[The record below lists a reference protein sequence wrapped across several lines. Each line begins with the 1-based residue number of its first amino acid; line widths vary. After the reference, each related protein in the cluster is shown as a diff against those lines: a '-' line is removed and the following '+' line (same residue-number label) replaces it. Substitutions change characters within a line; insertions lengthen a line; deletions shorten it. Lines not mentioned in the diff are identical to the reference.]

1 MYKEKNMIF
10 NTNWKDIML
19 SSFVSDLG
27 AYNSSDEFINGALAI
42 YSGDMPTSY
51 SEFESD
57 WQTKYFINGTTSF
70 GTNVL
75 AVFGNSSS
83 SSTIYQVGLDRDN
96 DGNFTL
102 NVDYINDM
110 VKTYVRD
117 GVASFAAFYP
127 WRGDHNHQPSSAS
140 PNQNNYFICTVSDG
154 TGNGIVQLDNT
165 TILGEVP
172 ILSSFGFSFS
182 AGGE

>member
-1 MYKEKNMIF
+1 MIF

-27 AYNSSDEFINGALAI
+27 GSTNQDELVYGRLVI
-42 YSGDMPTSY
+42 YSGDIPTTY

-57 WQTKYFINGTTSF
+57 WQTKHFINGVSSF

-75 AVFGNSSS
+75 AVFGGSGGVE
-83 SSTIYQVGLDRDN
+83 QHVGLDSDS

-127 WRGDHNHQPSSAS
+127 WTDNYTSYNPNSST